1 MRKHSF
7 WVVISLLFLLVVFVY
22 TIAVVFVSSSETVSR
37 EHAMDDIYIGG
48 VRDIVFEDS
57 ENCIY
62 LYINRG
68 EEQYKMEEFR
78 SLLLKKKAMYTYTRN
93 KWAKAYPIQ
102 RIEYGNQLVY
112 EFNR

>member
-1 MRKHSF
+1 MKKYSF
-7 WVVISLLFLLVVFVY
+7 WFVISLLFLFVVFVY
-22 TIAVVFVSSSETVSR
+22 TIAVVFVSSSETVCR
-37 EHAMDDIYIGG
+37 EYEMDDIYIGG
-48 VRDIVFEDS
+48 VKDIVFEDS

-68 EEQYKMEEFR
+68 EEQHKLKEFR
-78 SLLLKKKAMYTYTRN
+78 SLLLKKKAMYTFTRN

-102 RIEYGNQLVY
+102 RIEYEGQLVY